1 MAACRQKLL
10 YSLAMQ
16 TKPDSLRFGLRR
28 GDRLWRGLL
37 ALCAIVFAL
46 QLLAASSHSH
56 DLADKL
62 DDCVACQMAGHFPAD
77 APSTPPALLAVFL
90 AVAYFLAR
98 QPSAPAAI
106 APQRYLIPQRQA
118 PPYIAS

>member
-1 MAACRQKLL
+1 
-10 YSLAMQ
+10 MQ
-16 TKPDSLRFGLRR
+16 SKPDTQRSAPRQGNRLLR
-28 GDRLWRGLL
+28 WLL

-62 DDCVACQMAGHFPAD
+62 DDCVACQMASHFPAD
-77 APSTPPALLAVFL
+77 RPSTPPALLAVFL
-90 AVAYFLAR
+90 AVAYLLAR

-118 PPYIAS
+118 PPHIAS

>member
-1 MAACRQKLL
+1 
-10 YSLAMQ
+10 MQ
-16 TKPDSLRFGLRR
+16 TKPDSQRSGLRH
-28 GDRLWRGLL
+28 GNRLWRWLL

-46 QLLAASSHSH
+46 QWLAASSHSH

-62 DDCVACQMAGHFPAD
+62 DDCVACQMASHFPAD
-77 APSTPPALLAVFL
+77 VPSTPPALLAVFL

-118 PPYIAS
+118 PPHIAS

>member
-1 MAACRQKLL
+1 MAVNRQMLL

-16 TKPDSLRFGLRR
+16 TRPDTQRYGLRQ
-28 GDRLWRGLL
+28 GDRLWRWLL

-46 QLLAASSHSH
+46 QVLASSSHSH

-62 DDCVACQMAGHFPAD
+62 DDCVACQMASHFPAD
-77 APSTPPALLAVFL
+77 VPSTPPALLAIFL

-118 PPYIAS
+118 PPRIAS